1 MNNLKKE
8 NLELAKTLRHE
19 LHEHPELSNQEVWT
33 KQHLIDFIKK
43 NTKLEIRDKGDFFYV
58 IYRAGEDKRNIAF
71 RADIDALPI
80 EEGIELEYKSKFKG
94 VSHKCGHD
102 GHAATLA
109 GFALEIDQNGADKN
123 IFFLFQPAEETGD
136 GAKKC
141 VSFIKENN
149 IDEIFAYHNMSGM
162 EYKSVNVMKGVTQWA
177 SKGMIINMTGSPSH
191 ASQPELGKNPAFPIS
206 KVIES
211 LPEITSLSAKKGKAL
226 STIVQVA
233 VGEKAF
239 GFSASNGKLL
249 LTIRAEYEEE
259 MNDLQKNI
267 EQLSMDQAEKF
278 GIKVDFSYED
288 EFPETRNHD
297 ESVEKIKEVCNKK
310 NIKLVDMKESF
321 RGSED
326 FGHYTKLTKGA
337 MCYIGNGIDYVPLHT
352 YEYDFPDE
360 LIETGV
366 ELFKGLVEV

>member
-1 MNNLKKE
+1 MKNLKKE
-8 NLELAKTLRHE
+8 NLELAKKLRHE
-19 LHEHPELSNQEVWT
+19 LHQYPELSNEEEWT
-33 KQHLIDFIKK
+33 KKHLINFLKE
-43 NTKLEIRDKGDFFYV
+43 NTSLEIVDKGYFFYA
-58 IYRAGEDKRNIAF
+58 IYHTGEDRENIAF

-80 EEGIELEYKSKFKG
+80 EEGIDLEYGSKFHG

-102 GHAATLA
+102 GHSATLA

-141 VSFIKENN
+141 MSFIEEEN

-162 EYKSVNVMKGVTQWA
+162 EYKSVNAIKGVTQWA
-177 SKGMIINMTGSPSH
+177 SKGMIINMAGSPSH
-191 ASQPELGKNPAFPIS
+191 ASQPELGKNPAFAIA
-206 KVIES
+206 KVIDK
-211 LPEITSLSAKKGKAL
+211 LPEITKSSAKKGQVL
-226 STIVQVA
+226 STIVQVD
-233 VGEKAF
+233 VGERAF
-239 GFSASNGKLL
+239 GFSASKGELL

-259 MNDLQKNI
+259 MNNLQKNI
-267 EQLSMDQAEKF
+267 EELAISETEKN
-278 GIKVDFSYED
+278 GIKVEFKFED

-297 ESVEKIKEVCNKK
+297 ESVDKIEIVCKEKDIKF
-310 NIKLVDMKESF
+310 IDMKESF

-337 MCYIGNGIDYVPLHT
+337 MCYIGNGMDYVPLHT

-360 LIETGV
+360 LIEVGV
-366 ELFKGLVEV
+366 ELFKGLVKS